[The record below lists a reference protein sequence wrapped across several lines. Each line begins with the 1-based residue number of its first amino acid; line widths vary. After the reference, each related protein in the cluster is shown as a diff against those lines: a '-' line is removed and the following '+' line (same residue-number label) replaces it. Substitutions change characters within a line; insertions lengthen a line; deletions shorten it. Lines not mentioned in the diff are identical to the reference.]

1 MTEYLLTAL
10 LNYEISEFLP
20 LASLSCRIISNHHKA
35 WGWKYS
41 ILLCCQLFISV
52 SAYTKRVPTLSQLA
66 ESGLITTWQAHPPLC
81 TKGRCHFINLL
92 WPHCLE
98 TVFLKCK
105 KGEEKKKK
113 RKKSCHYRRYIIR
126 TSGCFS
132 PAIFHRPPPHR
143 PPSEFCWRAS
153 ERGSEVQRRR
163 TRGHNQGWWFHWIF
177 IIRQGWSPAGHYL
190 IIALERTVKISLLQ
204 DFICLHGA
212 IHVSRV
218 SIVYVTI

>member
-1 MTEYLLTAL
+1 MEILHSSPLSTFYLRVRLYKKGSHSEPIGWIRPNNNLTSSPSPMHKREVSFHQPAL
-10 LNYEISEFLP
+10 TP
-20 LASLSCRIISNHHKA
+20 LSGDGLSKM
-35 WGWKYS
+35 
-41 ILLCCQLFISV
+41 Q
-52 SAYTKRVPTLSQLA
+52 
-66 ESGLITTWQAHPPLC
+66 
-81 TKGRCHFINLL
+81 KGR
-92 WPHCLE
+92 
-98 TVFLKCK
+98 
-105 KGEEKKKK
+105 GKKKQK

-132 PAIFHRPPPHR
+132 PAIFHRRPPHR